1 MHKNKILITCPKGMP
16 PLLKRE
22 LQALKFPVFSETVA
36 SVETEGVFNDTYTLN
51 LSLRTGHRVLFLLD
65 KFKAKN
71 SDELYR
77 ALSGLNWEDYI
88 PEEGYLCVTSGVETR
103 TIKDSRYASLKCK
116 DAIVDRIKEKRG
128 KRPDSGP
135 ERDRSV
141 VHLYWKD
148 EQCAVYL
155 DTSGEPLSRRGYRK
169 IPLTAPLQE
178 TLAAAIVLSTGWNGN
193 GNFINP
199 MCGSGTLAIEAALI
213 GLNRAPGLLRSNFG
227 FMHIKGFSE
236 SLWNEVREKAKK
248 QSKRSF
254 DGGIHATDIS
264 PEAVD
269 AAKKNAVTAGVEQL
283 IEFGVCDYADTPLPG
298 GGIIVVNPAYGER
311 MGEISKLEET
321 YKGIGDFLKQKCKG
335 YTGYVFTGNPAL
347 AKKVSLKP
355 KRSIPFFNSGIEC
368 RLLEYELYEGT
379 RKVKK
384 PTEYKSV
391 PL

>member
-1 MHKNKILITCPKGMP
+1 MHKTKILITCPKGMP
-16 PLLKRE
+16 PLLKQE
-22 LQALKFPVFSETVA
+22 LQALQFPILSETVA
-36 SVETEGVFNDTYTLN
+36 GVETEGVFNDTYALN
-51 LSLRTGHRVLFLLD
+51 ISLRTGHRVLFLLK

-77 ALSGLNWEDYI
+77 ALSCVNWEDYI
-88 PEEGYLCVTSGVETR
+88 PEDGYLCVTSGVENK

-128 KRPDSGP
+128 RRPDSGP

-148 EQCAVYL
+148 EQCAIYL

-169 IPLTAPLQE
+169 IPLTAPMQE
-178 TLAAAIVLSTGWNGN
+178 TLAAAIVLATGWNGN

-236 SLWNEVREKAKK
+236 SLWNGVREKAK
-248 QSKRSF
+248 QEAGRSF
-254 DGGIHATDIS
+254 AGVINATDIS

-269 AAKKNAVTAGVEQL
+269 AAKKNAITAGVEHL
-283 IEFGVCDYADTPLPG
+283 IEFGVCDYADTPLRG
-298 GGIIVVNPAYGER
+298 GGVIVMNPAYGER
-311 MGEISKLEET
+311 MGEIEKLEET
-321 YKGIGDFLKQKCKG
+321 YKGIGDFFKQKCKG

-384 PTEYKSV
+384 NMESKSA

>member
-1 MHKNKILITCPKGMP
+1 MHKTKILITCPKGIP
-16 PLLKRE
+16 PFLKQE
-22 LQALKFPVFSETVA
+22 LQDLKFPILSETVA
-36 SVETEGVFNDTYTLN
+36 SIETEGVFNDTYALN
-51 LSLRTGHRVLFLLD
+51 LSLRTGHRVLFLLK

-77 ALSGLNWEDYI
+77 ALSGVNWEDHV
-88 PEEGYLCVTSGVETR
+88 PEDGYLCVTSSVENK

-128 KRPDSGP
+128 RRPDSGP
-135 ERDRSV
+135 DRDRSV

-169 IPLTAPLQE
+169 IPLTAPMQE
-178 TLAAAIVLSTGWNGN
+178 TLAAAIVLATGWNGN
-193 GNFINP
+193 GSFINP

-236 SLWNEVREKAKK
+236 PLWNEERERAKK
-248 QSKRSF
+248 QARKSF
-254 DGGIHATDIS
+254 AGRISATDIS

-269 AAKKNAVTAGVEQL
+269 AAKKNAVTAGVEHL
-283 IEFGVCDYADTPLPG
+283 IEFDVCDYAETPLPG
-298 GGIIVVNPAYGER
+298 SGIIVMNPAYGER
-311 MGEISKLEET
+311 MGEMAKLEET
-321 YKGIGDFLKQKCKG
+321 YKGIGDFFKQKCKG
-335 YTGYVFTGNPAL
+335 STGYVFTGNPAL
-347 AKKVSLKP
+347 AKKVNLKP

-384 PTEYKSV
+384 PMKSKST
-391 PL
+391 PS

>member
-1 MHKNKILITCPKGMP
+1 MHKTKILITCPKGIP
-16 PLLKRE
+16 PLLKQE
-22 LQALKFPVFSETVA
+22 LQALKFPILSETVA
-36 SVETEGVFNDTYTLN
+36 SIETEGVFNDTYALN
-51 LSLRTGHRVLFLLD
+51 LSLRTGHRVLFLLK

-88 PEEGYLCVTSGVETR
+88 PEDGYLCVTSGVENK

-116 DAIVDRIKEKRG
+116 DAIVDRIKERRG

-169 IPLTAPLQE
+169 IPLTAPMQE

-227 FMHIKGFSE
+227 FMHIKGFSV
-236 SLWNEVREKAKK
+236 SLWNEVREKAKE
-248 QSKRSF
+248 QARRSF
-254 DGGIHATDIS
+254 AGGINATDIS

-269 AAKKNAVTAGVEQL
+269 AAKKNAVTAGVEHL
-283 IEFGVCDYADTPLPG
+283 IEFSVCDYADTPLPG
-298 GGIIVVNPAYGER
+298 GGIIVMNPAYGER

-321 YKGIGDFLKQKCKG
+321 YKGIGDFFKQKCKG

-355 KRSIPFFNSGIEC
+355 KRSIPFFNSNIEC
-368 RLLEYELYEGT
+368 RLLEYDLYEGT

-384 PTEYKSV
+384 PAESKSV